1 MAKIITIDKPMV
13 LIPVEEYELL
23 LKEAGEKPT
32 PKLVKEINQAKSEF
46 RKRKTTK
53 WEKLCQ
59 KMTNYK

>member
-1 MAKIITIDKPMV
+1 NMAKIITIDKPMV

-53 WEKLCQ
+53 WEKL
-59 KMTNYK
+59 KSELKI